1 MLRKPWVRLRAVLS
15 VVGATA
21 TYGWLLS
28 VCHGQ
33 SKLRCAVGGKYLL
46 GFRAVGHKKN
56 MDFLSWLS
64 GIESD

>member
-46 GFRAVGHKKN
+46 GFRAAQKEYGFPVVAQ
-56 MDFLSWLS
+56 W
-64 GIESD
+64 